1 VARLQVFRIAK
12 LRIAVTRNRRNC
24 NSLDLELRVWLYLP
38 LSWWPMDAVAITVGS
53 SWTIAGLLVI
63 ALAIPLARGQIGP
76 NALYGVR
83 FPQSFQSDEAWY
95 AINRFGGRRMMI
107 WSIPIVATG
116 IVAFFLPMQAN
127 PGLALTLGFAP
138 LAFVLIPVFET
149 WRFAQRLPKE

>member
-1 VARLQVFRIAK
+1 
-12 LRIAVTRNRRNC
+12 
-24 NSLDLELRVWLYLP
+24 
-38 LSWWPMDAVAITVGS
+38 MDAVAITVGI

-76 NALYGVR
+76 NAIYGVR

-107 WSIPIVATG
+107 WSIPIIATA
-116 IVAFFLPMQAN
+116 IASFFLPLQAN

-138 LAFVLIPVFET
+138 LAFVLIPVVEA
-149 WRFAQRLPKE
+149 WRFAQQQAKK